1 MNISRYPVLRG
12 LVPYF
17 FGILLG
23 NHHAVSSLNTLI
35 IIISSSFSVLVL
47 LLVVNIFLPSFRNF
61 SLISFF
67 VLFLLLGFTMTNI
80 KNYSTS
86 NFPCQENVL
95 FSGKQ
100 AARIVDY
107 PEKKEKSVRIIANIN
122 NLSHPRIAPK
132 AILYLKKDSASLSLS
147 RGDLLLI
154 DARLLPPA
162 APKNPDIFDYKAFLL
177 RKGISLT
184 AYLDSH
190 SWVLLEHQK
199 GFSPLEAAR
208 NLQLRFSDLFAKNGL
223 SGPEYSVITAILL
236 GNDDT
241 MDPTLKS
248 DYAAAGVSHILCVSG
263 MHVGIIFMI
272 LNFLLKPMD
281 YSRGLRFVKSLL
293 LILAVWFYAAIT
305 GLAPSVQRSA
315 TMFTFVTV
323 GGLLRR
329 HVNIFHSL
337 FASMFLLV
345 LINPLLIFEMGFQ
358 MSYLAVFGIVIF
370 QPRLSALLKPRTK
383 IGNYFWELIC
393 VSIAAQ
399 LSTFPLSVYYFGQF
413 PNYFLLSNLS
423 VMSLSFIVIVTGV
436 SLLALSWCPPVAGA
450 VGWLL
455 AREISLMNGIIF
467 FIHSLPYSITENILF
482 SLLQTMLIYG
492 IIVLSFI
499 YFSRKRKLLKYC
511 ALSFSVLLILSFSIQ
526 KYQQQNSCELTFYSV
541 DKRTIIGISQGKRGV
556 LLLDSAA
563 LTSTD
568 WYDFNVKNHERHL
581 GIQSQFVGLDTSF
594 TDGLF
599 SLRHNFLRFGDKTVF
614 FLSKQIRL
622 YPNSPPLPVDYL
634 YVKDNSKMPLN
645 KLLQTFEIKQVIVGS
660 GVTRYYEKRWCDSCQ
675 THQIP
680 VYSLRENGYLTLKP
694 DI

>member
-17 FGILLG
+17 FGILWA
-23 NHHAVSSLNTLI
+23 NHHTVSSLNTLI
-35 IIISSSFSVLVL
+35 IIISASFSVLIL
-47 LLVVNIFLPSFRNF
+47 LLVVNKFLPSLRNF
-61 SLISFF
+61 GLISFF
-67 VLFLLLGFTMTNI
+67 VLFFLSGFTMTNI
-80 KNYSTS
+80 KNYSAS
-86 NFPCQENVL
+86 NFLCQENVL
-95 FSGKQ
+95 FTGKQ
-100 AARIVDY
+100 AARIADY
-107 PEKKEKSVRIIANIN
+107 PEKNGKSVRIIAKIN
-122 NLSHPRIAPK
+122 NRSYPQITPN
-132 AILYLKKDSASLSLS
+132 AILYLKRDSTSLTLT

-154 DARLLPPA
+154 DAKLLPPT
-162 APKNPDIFDYKAFLL
+162 APKNPDVFDYRAFLQ

-190 SWVLLEHQK
+190 SWVLLEHRK
-199 GFSPLEAAR
+199 GFSPLDAAR

-281 YSRGLRFVKSLL
+281 YSRRLRFVKSLL
-293 LILAVWFYAAIT
+293 LIFAVWFYAAVT

-323 GGLLRR
+323 GGMLRR
-329 HVNIFHSL
+329 HVDIFHSL

-345 LINPLLIFEMGFQ
+345 LINPLLIFEIGFQ
-358 MSYLAVFGIVIF
+358 MSYLAVFGIVII
-370 QPRLSALLKPRTK
+370 QPRLSALCRPKTK
-383 IGNYFWELIC
+383 VVNYFWELIC

-455 AREISLMNGIIF
+455 AHEIKLMNGIIF
-467 FIHSLPYSITENILF
+467 FIHSLPYSVTENILF

-492 IIVLSFI
+492 IIVLSLI
-499 YFSRKRKLLKYC
+499 YFSKKRKLLKYC
-511 ALSFSVLLILSFSIQ
+511 ALSFSVLLLLSFSIR
-526 KYQQQNSCELTFYSV
+526 KIHQQNSCELTFYSV
-541 DKRTIIGISQGKRGV
+541 DKRTIIGISQGRKGV

-563 LTSTD
+563 LASTD

-581 GIQSQFVGLDTSF
+581 GIQSQFVAMDTNV

-599 SLRHNFLRFGDKTVF
+599 SMRHNFLRFGDKTVF
-614 FLSKQIRL
+614 FLSKQTRL

-634 YVKDNSKMPLN
+634 YVRDNSKISLN
-645 KLLQTFEIKQVIVGS
+645 KLLQAFEIKQVIVGS

-675 THQIP
+675 SHRIP
-680 VYSLRENGYLTLKP
+680 VYSLKENGYLSLKP